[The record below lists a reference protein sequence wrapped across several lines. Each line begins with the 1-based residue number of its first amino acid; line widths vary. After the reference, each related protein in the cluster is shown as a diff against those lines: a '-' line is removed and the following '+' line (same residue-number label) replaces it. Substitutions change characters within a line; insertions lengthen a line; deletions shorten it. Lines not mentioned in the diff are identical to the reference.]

1 MKPLPPPEISDEEMA
16 WRTGWAFAYSGAA
29 NLYGDD
35 GELQDNR
42 WPMIDWMRDSSLEI
56 RDKIYKRGM
65 MNPAVGIR
73 QKRSQNNLNILT
85 TRIFKDVTCTKAFFE

>member
-65 MNPAVGIR
+65 I
-73 QKRSQNNLNILT
+73 NLAENKEQVQA
-85 TRIFKDVTCTKAFFE
+85 IFDRLDKK

>member
-1 MKPLPPPEISDEEMA
+1 MKPLPPPEMSEEEMA
-16 WRTGWAFAYSGAA
+16 WRHGWAFAYSGAA

-42 WPMIDWMRDSSLEI
+42 WPHIDWMRDSSIEI

-65 MNPAVGIR
+65 LQYTDNKEQIDAIFAR
-73 QKRSQNNLNILT
+73 LDQK
-85 TRIFKDVTCTKAFFE
+85 KK

>member
-1 MKPLPPPEISDEEMA
+1 MA

-35 GELQDNR
+35 GELQDNG
-42 WPMIDWMRDSSLEI
+42 WPMIDWMRDSSLVI

-65 MNPAVGIR
+65 MKLAENKEQVQA
-73 QKRSQNNLNILT
+73 
-85 TRIFKDVTCTKAFFE
+85 IFDRLDKK